1 MNINGI
7 EVFGIPDSVIVR
19 DKIYS
24 IEEVHEAV
32 KDSLFSNYIECR
44 ENKKGKKY
52 LTGCRK
58 RVEIDGEE
66 VKANSQRL
74 QLFFTKGMKC
84 VVCGAEGK
92 FFIMVKNK
100 SKKGKPD
107 PHYHLE
113 LIGQK
118 PDGQYILM
126 TKDHIIPRSKGG
138 KDKLENYQTMCVV
151 CNNEKGDKMEDI
163 TPELI
168 TPEIVSPNIIYPSVE
183 EVQKQISKEFE
194 ELTK

>member
-19 DKIYS
+19 DRIYS

-32 KDSLFSNYIECR
+32 KNDLFSDYIKCKR
-44 ENKKGKKY
+44 NI
-52 LTGCRK
+52 K

-100 SKKGKPD
+100 SKKGTPD

-113 LIGQK
+113 LIGKK
-118 PDGQYILM
+118 PDGQYVLM

-138 KDKLENYQTMCVV
+138 ENKLENYQTMCVI

-163 TPELI
+163 TPEQI
-168 TPEIVSPNIIYPSVE
+168 APNVVAPNIIYPSVE
-183 EVQKQISKEFE
+183 EVQKQISKEIE